1 MKINDMNIV
10 ITGANGALASF
21 LLEHFSLRAAF
32 VVGTVRQLSKESKLK
47 NNEAIIEMDPLDH
60 YSIDEAISWIQ
71 NESGDIHVWMN
82 IIGGFVMGNHVEEG
96 YDDWAFMYNTN
107 FMTSLNCC
115 QQILPHMK
123 RSGWG
128 RIINI
133 GSQLAKRGIP
143 LAGPYCA
150 SKLAV
155 HSLTKIIALENSNGI
170 TCNAL
175 VPGIIDTPA
184 NRQNMPD
191 SNNSGW
197 VSVEKIANKIEDII
211 SSHESGQ
218 LVDV

>member
-60 YSIDEAISWIQ
+60 YSIDEAISWVQ